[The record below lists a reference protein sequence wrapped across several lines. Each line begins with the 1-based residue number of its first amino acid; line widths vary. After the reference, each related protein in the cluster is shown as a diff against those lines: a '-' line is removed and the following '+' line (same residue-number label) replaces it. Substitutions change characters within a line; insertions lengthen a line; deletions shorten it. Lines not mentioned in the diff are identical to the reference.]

1 MSKKKHILYKNK
13 YIKIKL
19 ILINLSYI
27 YLYVMNNIKNNS
39 IKPNKIVND
48 ISNIYPKI
56 NIHLKN
62 ISKLNELLTSKKL
75 YITDTFLTNE
85 YIRHINKLQNNYD
98 KKLNKKNKNEVF
110 KISKNKKLNWFD
122 FYYIC
127 TLHKLIKPIT
137 NKEYKDPLISVI
149 VPSYNKEDLLL
160 SSIRSI
166 QNQSFK
172 NIEIIIVDDHSVDN
186 SIEILEQLIKTDK
199 RIRVF
204 YHLKNMG
211 VWRSRLD
218 GLLYSRGKY
227 IINFDSGD
235 LYADNLVLEESYD
248 LLRKYNLDSIR
259 FSFILF
265 RNAKNIEKK
274 KYKNIYFNKNYTKI
288 ILGHNIYAVDNYIH
302 GPIWNRL
309 IKKKVLFKS
318 LDLID
323 SYILNAYKNLWEDSW
338 WNTLTNHI
346 SYRNLMIN
354 RVGYIYIKARDG
366 EGHYKLK
373 NEMEKDKT
381 IHEIIYF
388 WLFDYQLLPKED
400 NKDRIIS
407 KIRKYSQKNSE
418 IINLNFLKTNFDVY
432 KHLLNLLIKD
442 SFVHNKDK
450 LFLKKLLNQIE

>member
-1 MSKKKHILYKNK
+1 
-13 YIKIKL
+13 
-19 ILINLSYI
+19 
-27 YLYVMNNIKNNS
+27 MNNIKNNS

-309 IKKKVLFKS
+309 IKKKVLFMG
-318 LDLID
+318 
-323 SYILNAYKNLWEDSW
+323 
-338 WNTLTNHI
+338 
-346 SYRNLMIN
+346 R
-354 RVGYIYIKARDG
+354 
-366 EGHYKLK
+366 
-373 NEMEKDKT
+373 
-381 IHEIIYF
+381 
-388 WLFDYQLLPKED
+388 
-400 NKDRIIS
+400 
-407 KIRKYSQKNSE
+407 
-418 IINLNFLKTNFDVY
+418 
-432 KHLLNLLIKD
+432 
-442 SFVHNKDK
+442 
-450 LFLKKLLNQIE
+450 

>member
-1 MSKKKHILYKNK
+1 M
-13 YIKIKL
+13 
-19 ILINLSYI
+19 
-27 YLYVMNNIKNNS
+27 
-39 IKPNKIVND
+39 
-48 ISNIYPKI
+48 
-56 NIHLKN
+56 
-62 ISKLNELLTSKKL
+62 
-75 YITDTFLTNE
+75 
-85 YIRHINKLQNNYD
+85 
-98 KKLNKKNKNEVF
+98 
-110 KISKNKKLNWFD
+110 
-122 FYYIC
+122 
-127 TLHKLIKPIT
+127 HKLIKPIT